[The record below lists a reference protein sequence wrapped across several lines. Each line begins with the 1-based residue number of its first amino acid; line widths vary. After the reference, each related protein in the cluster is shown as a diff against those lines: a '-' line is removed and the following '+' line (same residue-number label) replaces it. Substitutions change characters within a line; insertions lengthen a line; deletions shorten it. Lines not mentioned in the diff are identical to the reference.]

1 VLGLGL
7 GLGVILSEKNSESR
21 RESNYRVFLPT
32 SRSGSCRRHRGYG
45 WKQAM
50 THLASTLR
58 AARKT
63 EPTGFPQARRPW
75 ERGDQWTTALRLV
88 GAEGGLEAELEA

>member
-1 VLGLGL
+1 
-7 GLGVILSEKNSESR
+7 
-21 RESNYRVFLPT
+21 
-32 SRSGSCRRHRGYG
+32 
-45 WKQAM
+45 M